1 LSDLKFHFK
10 RKESNIDLPKPGTYC
25 VGVFFMTKE
34 NLTLAKEEF
43 EKVIMGYNLKVV
55 VWRQVPVN
63 TSKIGVV
70 ARKSEPLI
78 FQVNIRNFI

>member
-1 LSDLKFHFK
+1 
-10 RKESNIDLPKPGTYC
+10 
-25 VGVFFMTKE
+25 MTKE

-55 VWRQVPVN
+55 VWRHVPVN